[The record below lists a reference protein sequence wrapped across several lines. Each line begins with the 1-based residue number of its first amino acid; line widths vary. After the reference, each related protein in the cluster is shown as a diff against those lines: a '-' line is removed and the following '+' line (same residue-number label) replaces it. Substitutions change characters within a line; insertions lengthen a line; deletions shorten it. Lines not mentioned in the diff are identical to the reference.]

1 MHDTVDDEM
10 TELYERLS
18 KISKSDTYTQ
28 LSITPEMLTDK
39 LDQISRYSLE
49 YAEELCM
56 YLSMDADAWH
66 TLIDFHKI
74 ASALPEDN
82 IPNFPFNEKH
92 ALILFLEE
100 LYNLPS
106 LKK

>member
-1 MHDTVDDEM
+1 MDT
-10 TELYERLS
+10 
-18 KISKSDTYTQ
+18 
-28 LSITPEMLTDK
+28 
-39 LDQISRYSLE
+39 
-49 YAEELCM
+49 
-56 YLSMDADAWH
+56 DAWH

-74 ASALPEDN
+74 ASALPENN
-82 IPNFPFNEKH
+82 IPDFPFNEKH